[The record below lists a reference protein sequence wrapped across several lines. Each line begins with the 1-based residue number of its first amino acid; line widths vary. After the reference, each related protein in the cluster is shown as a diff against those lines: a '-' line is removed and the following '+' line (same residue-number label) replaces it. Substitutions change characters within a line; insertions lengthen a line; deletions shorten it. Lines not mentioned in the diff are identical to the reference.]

1 MSMGTFRD
9 LFALQGTVS
18 RSRYLR
24 AGIGL
29 ALVKYAV
36 DALSFF
42 LVLGEFWNPLY
53 YANPTFFRRM
63 GGIDQL
69 PAPYLVAL
77 ILWALP
83 FLWIGVAMSSRR
95 ARDAGLSQWIGLCFL
110 IPFVT
115 YFTVLL
121 LACRKTRPQQ
131 MPSRRPD
138 GFTFRM
144 ALFGVTFTVLCGV
157 GLIAVMT
164 EGFDYYGSSLFVGIP
179 FLMGAVTGYL
189 YNLSKERTV
198 ASTLGMICIALGLG
212 FMALLVFAL
221 EGVVCLVMAFP
232 ITFLAAAP
240 GAIFGRSLA
249 RMSAAP
255 DRTLCLVILALPL
268 GAFAQQQQPK
278 PNEREV
284 MTSIIIDAP
293 RETVWKN
300 VIAFSELPPPEGWLL
315 KTGIAYPLRAR
326 IEGSGVG
333 AIRHCEFTTG
343 SFVEPITCW
352 EAPER
357 LSFDVSD
364 QPDPMQE
371 WSFYAQVNAPHLE
384 DSFRSV
390 RGEFRLI
397 ELSGGRTRLEG
408 STWYVVEMGPAFYWK
423 LWGDGIVHR
432 IHQRVLRHIKKLSDQ
447 GG

>member
-1 MSMGTFRD
+1 MGTFRD

-18 RSRYLR
+18 RLRYLR

-53 YANPTFFRRM
+53 YADPTFSRRM
-63 GGIDQL
+63 GGVDQL

-110 IPFVT
+110 IPFIT

-131 MPSRRPD
+131 MTSRRPD

-144 ALFGVTFTVLCGV
+144 ALFGVTFTALCGV

-164 EGFDYYGSSLFVGIP
+164 EGLHYYGSSLFMGIP

-232 ITFLAAAP
+232 IMFLAAAP

-249 RMSAAP
+249 RMSVAP
-255 DRTLCLVILALPL
+255 DRSLGLVVLTLPL
-268 GAFAQQQQPK
+268 GALGQQYQAQPM
-278 PNEREV
+278 EREV
-284 MTSIIIDAP
+284 MTSIIIDAT
-293 RETVWKN
+293 RETVWNN

-364 QPDPMQE
+364 QPDPMHE
-371 WSFYAQVNAPHLE
+371 WSFYAHVNAPHLE

-408 STWYVVEMGPAFYWK
+408 STWYVVEMGPALYWK

-432 IHQRVLRHIKKLSDQ
+432 IHQRVLRHIKKLSEEGD
-447 GG
+447 